1 MRQLKNLHKQIRR
14 NMCGGG
20 GTKELTHTYKPN
32 IIYIYIYIYNNNN
45 NTNDIR
51 IEIEQQ
57 KLDNATEYFQ
67 QSK

>member
-1 MRQLKNLHKQIRR
+1 MRQLKNLHKQSRR
-14 NMCGGG
+14 NMWGGG
-20 GTKELTHTYKPN
+20 AKELTHTYTPN
-32 IIYIYIYIYNNNN
+32 IIYIYIYNNNN